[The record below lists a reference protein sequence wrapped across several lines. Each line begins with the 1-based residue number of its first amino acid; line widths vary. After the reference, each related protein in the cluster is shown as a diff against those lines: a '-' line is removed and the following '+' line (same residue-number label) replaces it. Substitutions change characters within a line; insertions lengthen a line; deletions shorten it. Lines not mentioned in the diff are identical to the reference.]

1 MRGRAGS
8 VPGILVFPTEANR
21 DLGNR
26 EAGWKSR
33 HMNTTYRLRYRDEWR
48 DEFWRSG
55 WHRLALPAVFST
67 S

>member
-8 VPGILVFPTEANR
+8 VPGILVFPTKANR

-48 DEFWRSG
+48 DEFWWSG
-55 WHRLALPAVFST
+55 
-67 S
+67 